1 MKKYLHLALLLL
13 VFAGYA
19 NAQGLQSTANWF
31 GFELPPNPAANK
43 YITFTLQDLGSVS
56 IASDE
61 HPQAVAATFA
71 DGYVWSVNNINNGY
85 SICRSRFDAANNLI
99 EEPET
104 MAAGLSY
111 VTDMEYN
118 PADGLIY
125 FIMEEHLKSFD
136 PANPNNNIQDH
147 GAIEH
152 DGFNLAIDMEG
163 NAYMISSWGEYGVL
177 NLSNAQLT
185 IINPI
190 DLPLRMAFDMMT
202 GELFGIHY
210 GNLYQLDPNTGAYTL
225 LGALHDGGDS
235 YDPSFM
241 FMTYGMNP
249 TEFTVG
255 NLNYHVNDDQVSV
268 TVTGHVDGPD
278 ATGELIIPES
288 VSYGGHDYVVTII
301 GKEAFYDCYQLTGD
315 LVIPNSVI
323 AIEDGAF
330 SGCDGF
336 SGTLTIGNSVIYLG
350 EYAFEFCY
358 GFTGGLTIPN
368 TVTSIGDY
376 AFNSCR
382 SFTGD
387 LIIPN
392 SVDYIGEGA
401 FLSCRGF
408 DGTLTI
414 GNSVSYIGGIAF
426 SSCISLQGILH
437 IPSSVEFIDGNCFSL
452 CEFEGITVDPENSM
466 YDSRENCN
474 ALIET
479 STNELIT
486 GCKISV
492 IPNTVTAIGDGAF
505 RDISGLTSISIPN
518 SVTTI
523 GESAFAFCSA
533 LTGDLTIPNSVISIG
548 SSAFFLCDSFDGKLT
563 IGESVSYI
571 GDWAFRYCDGFAAA
585 VSLAT
590 VPPTLGDEY
599 GCEVFSEFGT
609 TVLTVPCG
617 CIEAYQNSS
626 WYDPSGTKGFTE
638 FIEDCSEVSEV
649 SGIVT
654 AVYPNPTDGMIKVKA
669 ENMKSISI
677 FNLLGEKVFECST
690 NSDTFEYDFSHQGAG
705 VYLIKVET
713 ATGVET
719 KRVTVK

>member
-1 MKKYLHLALLLL
+1 MKKFLHLAMLIF
-13 VFAGYA
+13 VFAGFA
-19 NAQGLQSTANWF
+19 NAQTPASTANWF
-31 GFELPPNPAANK
+31 GFELPPSPAANM
-43 YITFTLQDLGSVS
+43 YISFTMQDLGSVS
-56 IASDE
+56 LASDL

-71 DGYVWSVNNINNGY
+71 DGYVWSVNSINNGY
-85 SICRSRFDAANNLI
+85 SICKSRFDAANNLI
-99 EEPET
+99 EEPEM

-125 FIMEEHLKSFD
+125 FIMGEHLKSFD
-136 PANPNNNIQDH
+136 PANPNNIQDR

-152 DGFNLAIDMEG
+152 DGFNLAIDLEG

-185 IINPI
+185 IISPI

-210 GNLYQLDPNTGAYTL
+210 GNLYQIDPNTGAYTL

-241 FMTYGMNP
+241 FMTYGSNP
-249 TEFTVG
+249 SEFTVG
-255 NLNYHVNDDQVSV
+255 DLIYHVNDDNVSV
-268 TVTGHVDGPD
+268 TVISHVDGSE

-288 VSYGGHDYVVTII
+288 VSYGGRDYAVTII
-301 GKEAFYDCYQLTGD
+301 GEEAFYDCYLLTGD

-323 AIEDGAF
+323 SIERNAF
-330 SGCDGF
+330 LGCDGF
-336 SGTLTIGNSVIYLG
+336 SGTLTIGTSVINIR
-350 EYAFEFCY
+350 EYAFGYCY
-358 GFTGGLTIPN
+358 GLTGGLTIPN
-368 TVTSIGDY
+368 SVTSIGNY
-376 AFNSCR
+376 AFFSCR

-392 SVDYIGEGA
+392 SVSFIGEAA
-401 FLSCRGF
+401 FMNCRGF

-414 GNSVSYIGGIAF
+414 GNSVSFIGEVAF
-426 SSCISLQGILH
+426 SACNGLQGILN
-437 IPSSVEFIDGNCFSL
+437 IPSSVEYIYGNPFEL
-452 CEFEGITVDPENSM
+452 CAFEGITVDPENSM

-479 STNELIT
+479 STNELKT
-486 GCKISV
+486 GCKSSV
-492 IPNTVTAIGDGAF
+492 IPNTVTAIGGNAF
-505 RDISGLTSISIPN
+505 KNISGLTSISIPN
-518 SVTTI
+518 SVTYI
-523 GESAFAFCSA
+523 GENAFAFCSD

-548 SSAFFLCDSFDGKLT
+548 DGAFLLCDNLDGTLT

-571 GDWAFRYCDGFAAA
+571 GEWAFKYCSGFAAA

-599 GCEVFSEFGT
+599 GCEVFNDFGV

-617 CIEAYQNSS
+617 STETYQNSS
-626 WYDPSGTKGFTE
+626 WYDPSGLNGFNE
-638 FIEDCSEVSEV
+638 FIEDCTAVSEANV
-649 SGIVT
+649 AGT
-654 AVYPNPTDGMIKVKA
+654 AVYPNPTNGKVSIEAEGMQ
-669 ENMKSISI
+669 SISI
-677 FNLLGEKVFECST
+677 FNLLGEKVFECSARG
-690 NSDTFEYDFSHQGAG
+690 DVFDYDFSDQKAG
-705 VYLIKVET
+705 IYFIKVET
-713 ATGVET
+713 AKGIET
-719 KRVTVK
+719 MRVMVK